1 MKYGNLVLL
10 DHSGLTQQNTL
21 AYYKKSFIRC
31 TYMFYKMKND
41 YESEGSQTNALVY
54 QAKV

>member
-21 AYYKKSFIRC
+21 AYYKKK
-31 TYMFYKMKND
+31 FYK
-41 YESEGSQTNALVY
+41 VY
-54 QAKV
+54 IHVLQNE